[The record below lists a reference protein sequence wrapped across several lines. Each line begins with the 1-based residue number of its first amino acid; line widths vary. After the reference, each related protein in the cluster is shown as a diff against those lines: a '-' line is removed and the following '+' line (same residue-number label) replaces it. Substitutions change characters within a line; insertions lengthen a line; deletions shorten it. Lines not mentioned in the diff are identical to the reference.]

1 MLPTSNPPCCCPA
14 YCQWKVQDT
23 VIRLCSTFQSLL
35 LSDLVQ
41 LHKACCVCSCCLVSL
56 TNQTYIVILLSSEAA
71 LSPAKFLFYWSYHHL
86 GFIILFLFQSEV
98 RQFGVNCDEDRQL
111 QRMYTKKRV
120 TSELG
125 LPAKDSNGFGL
136 KYYLL
141 VGCKTAVTS
150 QQNCRISKSTF
161 LEQCA

>member
-1 MLPTSNPPCCCPA
+1 MCKAAICEWESRPLVRSQSYLAYNCHSKYKRLITRCCPP
-14 YCQWKVQDT
+14 
-23 VIRLCSTFQSLL
+23 VIHLAAVLLIASGRCRTLWYVSVCSIFQSLL

-86 GFIILFLFQSEV
+86 GFLILFLFQSEV

-111 QRMYTKKRV
+111 
-120 TSELG
+120 
-125 LPAKDSNGFGL
+125 
-136 KYYLL
+136 
-141 VGCKTAVTS
+141 
-150 QQNCRISKSTF
+150 
-161 LEQCA
+161 